1 MPAFEGFW
9 RQDGR
14 VGIRNHVLV
23 LPLSP
28 GVSSTASM
36 VCSQVPGSVGVELHQ
51 DIDPRV
57 DGFPLAVRTLRGWI
71 DHPNVYA
78 TIIVA
83 YSAEDPVVEAVIV
96 DLPETVRYELIT
108 LERAGGRKR
117 AQAQAEVA
125 AQRFVQEA
133 QRLSRKPAGLE
144 HLLLATECGGSD
156 ACSGIS
162 ANPSLGYASDL
173 VIGYGGTSILAET
186 TELIGAERIL
196 AGRAVTSTVSHAVWH
211 TVSHAEQAAMRMGV
225 DFRGGQPAPGNMTGG
240 ITTIEEKSLG
250 CVHKGGSSPVTDII
264 EYAERPGTHGL
275 VIMDTPGHDVMQF
288 VGMAA
293 GGAQIIVFTTGRG
306 TPTGASI
313 VPVIKVSTRTAL
325 KKSLP
330 DLIDFDAGPVI
341 DGFSTVE
348 ETGRALL
355 RKIIS
360 VANGERVAAERF
372 GHREFGIFQGWGAA
386 MS

>member
-1 MPAFEGFW
+1 MTFQGFW
-9 RQDGR
+9 RPDGR
-14 VGIRNHVLV
+14 VGTRNHVLV

-28 GVSSTASM
+28 AVSSTASL
-36 VCSQVPGSVGVELHQ
+36 VCFQVSGSVGVELHQ
-51 DIDPRV
+51 DIDPGV
-57 DGFPLAVRTLRGWI
+57 EGFALAVRTFRGWI

-78 TIIVA
+78 TVIVA
-83 YSAEDPVVEAVIV
+83 YSADDPVVEAVTAN
-96 DLPETVRYELIT
+96 LPETVRFEVAAFD
-108 LERAGGRKR
+108 RAGGRRK
-117 AQAQAEVA
+117 AEANAREA
-125 AQRFVQEA
+125 AQRFVHESQTMT
-133 QRLSRKPAGLE
+133 RRPAGLE

-156 ACSGIS
+156 ACSGLS

-186 TELIGAERIL
+186 TELIGAERLL
-196 AGRAVTSTVSHAVWH
+196 AERAVTPTVSQAVWH

-225 DFRGGQPAPGNMTGG
+225 DFRGGQPAPGNMAGG

-250 CVHKGGSSPVTDII
+250 CVHKGGSSPVTDVID
-264 EYAERPGTHGL
+264 YAERPRTHGL

-288 VGMAA
+288 VGMVA

-325 KKSLP
+325 KRSLP
-330 DLIDFDAGPVI
+330 DLIDFDAGPII
-341 DGFSTVE
+341 DGFLTVE
-348 ETGRALL
+348 EVGRALL
-355 RKIIS
+355 RKIIA
-360 VANGERVAAERF
+360 VANGERVAAEQF

-386 MS
+386 MP

>member
-1 MPAFEGFW
+1 
-9 RQDGR
+9 
-14 VGIRNHVLV
+14 
-23 LPLSP
+23 
-28 GVSSTASM
+28 
-36 VCSQVPGSVGVELHQ
+36 VELHQ
-51 DIDPRV
+51 DVDPGV
-57 DGFPLAVRTLRGWI
+57 EGFLLAVRTLKGWI

-78 TIIVA
+78 TVIMA
-83 YSAEDPVVEAVIV
+83 FSADDPVVEAVTKN
-96 DLPETVRYELIT
+96 LPETVRYELIT
-108 LERAGGRKR
+108 FDRAGGRKK
-117 AQAQAEVA
+117 AQSQAEVA
-125 AQRFVQEA
+125 AQRFVQDA
-133 QRLSRKPAGLE
+133 QLVSRKPAGLE

-156 ACSGIS
+156 ACSGLS

-186 TELIGAERIL
+186 TELIGAERLL
-196 AGRAVTSTVSHAVWH
+196 AERAVTPSVGHAVWH
-211 TVSHAEQAAMRMGV
+211 TVSHAERAAMRMGV
-225 DFRGGQPAPGNMTGG
+225 DFRGGQPAPGNIAGG

-250 CVHKGGSSPVTDII
+250 CVHKGGSSPVTDVID
-264 EYAERPGTHGL
+264 YAERPRTHGL

-341 DGFSTVE
+341 DGFLTVE
-348 ETGRALL
+348 EVGRALL
-355 RKIIS
+355 RKIIA

-372 GHREFGIFQGWGAA
+372 GHREFGIFQGWGEETP
-386 MS
+386 